1 MKRIPLR
8 SHYLEMAWGKG
19 YMVGSVNLTCKNILL
34 KDRKCRERIIMK
46 KKFFLVAMMLVAILT
61 LSACSSKEDSN
72 NGTSDVSYNEDNTEP
87 ISSSFPEEENGI
99 VGITQDN
106 VVKELNTDQGQE
118 LSDNQTNTDCN
129 VSDNETELDDSEL
142 MEVINRNRIAEQSF
156 EVSLNDWGNVTFV
169 SCMPDASDRALDPLT
184 DISFFLLSDDHIL
197 YRFPGVS
204 NNNVRA
210 TGLCEGVSFV
220 YFEDINGDNKR
231 DIVIGVLYVSGA
243 GPQGMIPY
251 TEIRIYEDNG
261 NEFVINKDLCDE
273 VNENLGAEVTA
284 EDVKTLIKNSAN

>member
-1 MKRIPLR
+1 
-8 SHYLEMAWGKG
+8 
-19 YMVGSVNLTCKNILL
+19 
-34 KDRKCRERIIMK
+34 MK
-46 KKFFLVAMMLVAILT
+46 KKLFSVAMMLVAILA

-72 NGTSDVSYNEDNTEP
+72 NGTSDVRYNEDNTEP

-99 VGITQDN
+99 VEITQGN

-118 LSDNQTNTDCN
+118 LLDNETNTDRNVPDNETNIDRN

-169 SCMPDASDRALDPLT
+169 SCMPDASDRALNPLT

-210 TGLCEGVSFV
+210 TGLCEGISFV

-284 EDVKTLIKNSAN
+284 ENVKTLIKNSAN

>member
-1 MKRIPLR
+1 
-8 SHYLEMAWGKG
+8 
-19 YMVGSVNLTCKNILL
+19 
-34 KDRKCRERIIMK
+34 MK
-46 KKFFLVAMMLVAILT
+46 KKLFLVAMMIVTILA

-87 ISSSFPEEENGI
+87 ISSSFSEEENGM
-99 VGITQDN
+99 VEITQDN

-129 VSDNETELDDSEL
+129 MSDNETELDDSEL

-284 EDVKTLIKNSAN
+284 ENVKTLIKNSAN